1 MKFEIKDTVVNRW
14 IGVIAIMLLIY
25 LLFYIVTKTN
35 ESTADKNLALKLIKQ
50 ITEKNDSI
58 ISAKNKE
65 IKQLLKENEASKKR
79 VELSETII
87 DSLQNQ
93 INNKTIAYKKKKK
106 RAGEFTDTEL
116 VNYWKNELD

>member
-35 ESTADKNLALKLIKQ
+35 ESTADKNLAIKLIKQ

>member
-14 IGVIAIMLLIY
+14 IGVIAVMLLIY
-25 LLFYIVTKTN
+25 LLFVIITKTN
-35 ESTADKNLALKLIKQ
+35 ENQADKNLALKLIKQ

>member
-14 IGVIAIMLLIY
+14 IGVIAVMLLIY
-25 LLFYIVTKTN
+25 LLFVIITKTN
-35 ESTADKNLALKLIKQ
+35 ENQADKNLAFKLIKQ

-65 IKQLLKENEASKKR
+65 IKQLLKENEASKRR

>member
-14 IGVIAIMLLIY
+14 IGVIAVMLLIY
-25 LLFYIVTKTN
+25 LLFVIITKTN
-35 ESTADKNLALKLIKQ
+35 ENQADKNLAFKLIKQ

-93 INNKTIAYKKKKK
+93 INNKTI
-106 RAGEFTDTEL
+106 
-116 VNYWKNELD
+116 

>member
-1 MKFEIKDTVVNRW
+1 MKFEIRDTIINRW
-14 IGVIAIMLLIY
+14 LFVIALMLLIY
-25 LLFYIVTKTN
+25 LLFFVITKTN
-35 ESTADKNLALKLIKQ
+35 ESKSDKVLTLKLIKQ

-79 VELSETII
+79 VEISENII

-93 INNKTIAYKKKKK
+93 INSKTVNYKRRKK
-106 RAGEFTDTEL
+106 RAGEFTDAEL

>member
-14 IGVIAIMLLIY
+14 IGVIAVMLLIY
-25 LLFYIVTKTN
+25 LLFVIITKTN
-35 ESTADKNLALKLIKQ
+35 ENQADKNLAFKLIKQ

>member
-25 LLFYIVTKTN
+25 LLFVIITKTN
-35 ESTADKNLALKLIKQ
+35 ENQADKNLAFKLIKQ